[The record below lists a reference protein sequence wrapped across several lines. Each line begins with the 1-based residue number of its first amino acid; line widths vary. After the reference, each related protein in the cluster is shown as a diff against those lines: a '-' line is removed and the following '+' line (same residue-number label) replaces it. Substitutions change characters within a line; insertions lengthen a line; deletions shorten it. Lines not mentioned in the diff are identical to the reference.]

1 MLVRYLL
8 LIILKGD
15 NRMKKGYC
23 TVRIILILFVL
34 LLIFPIIVSAN
45 INTIIQQMER
55 SYQKQISGIQDLTI
69 VQEMKGGFFN
79 IKTITYYKKAKV
91 NNQEVFKSRM
101 ETSIMGMDTVNIYD
115 GQYSWSIDPATGEVE
130 MEEGGVDS
138 LQVWKMFRPEKTSY
152 LGDERIDGK
161 DAYKIQL
168 DDALW
173 MAGMEGVAGSDMPED
188 AEIEMQ
194 GIYWIDKENLVP
206 LKSQNLTKTTSTE
219 DGETVVMDII
229 TDVDFQDYR
238 PIGSMLISHKMLVST
253 KYEFDDTSIESFEED
268 EEDFSEEFSGMLESI
283 GKMEIV
289 VTNTE
294 INTGLPD
301 ELFDGT
307 LLEAQ
312 EPMFGG
318 TPESSQDVP
327 ASGDIGETMSQEDI
341 EAMME
346 GFMEMMEGNEDFQEM
361 MKEMKPAD

>member
-1 MLVRYLL
+1 
-8 LIILKGD
+8 
-15 NRMKKGYC
+15 MKKGYC
-23 TVRIILILFVL
+23 TIRIILILFAL

-55 SYQKQISGIQDLTI
+55 SYQKQISGIHDLTI
-69 VQEMKGGFFN
+69 VQEMKGGFFD
-79 IKTITYYKKAKV
+79 IQAVTYYKKAKV

-115 GQYSWSIDPATGEVE
+115 GQYSWSIDPVTGEVKK
-130 MEEGGVDS
+130 EEGGVDS
-138 LQVWKMFRPEKTSY
+138 LQVWKIFKPEKTSY
-152 LGDERIDGK
+152 LGDENINGK
-161 DAYKIQL
+161 DAYKIKL

-173 MAGMEGVAGSDMPED
+173 MMGMEDLVSSDMPED
-188 AEIEMQ
+188 SEIEMN
-194 GIYWIDKENLVP
+194 GIYWIDKESYIP
-206 LKSQNLTKTTSTE
+206 LKSKSFTKTTTVE
-219 DGETVVMDII
+219 DGQAVTMNMI
-229 TDVDFQDYR
+229 TDVQFLDYR
-238 PIGSMLISHKMLVST
+238 SIGSMLVSHRMLISNQMEVNDPSLTPEEKEETQAFMESMGAMGDMEVLV
-253 KYEFDDTSIESFEED
+253 TSAEY
-268 EEDFSEEFSGMLESI
+268 
-283 GKMEIV
+283 
-289 VTNTE
+289 
-294 INTGLPD
+294 NTGLPD

-327 ASGDIGETMSQEDI
+327 PSGEIGETMSQEDI